1 MRSEGAH
8 NMGRLSHEHYQA
20 FSRFLERFCGIVLGE
35 NRQYL
40 VASRLN
46 PLLVS
51 HGFGS
56 LGELIDHLQAAGS
69 SALRAQVIEAMTT
82 NETQFFRDTYP
93 FEILK
98 RHIFPEF
105 QQRRAG
111 QMRIWS
117 AGCSSGQEAYSALM
131 TAQEYNEEGGRLEL
145 DVVGTDIS
153 QVMIQ
158 QATAGRYSASEI
170 KRGLDQHRLNKYFV
184 QIDAATWEV
193 RPELRRRTSFRQHN
207 LLESF
212 ALLGRFDLIFCRNVL
227 IYFSQESRQDILT
240 RLAAALNPGGYLM
253 LGGSESVSRE
263 VDHFELVRTVH
274 GILYRLRS

>member
-1 MRSEGAH
+1 MV
-8 NMGRLSHEHYQA
+8 RLSHEHYQA

-56 LGELIDHLQAAGS
+56 LGELIDRLQTAGS

-98 RHIFPEF
+98 RHIFPEL

-111 QMRIWS
+111 QTRIWS
-117 AGCSSGQEAYSALM
+117 AACSSGQEAYSALM
-131 TAQEYNEEGGRLEL
+131 TAQEHNEEGGRLEL
-145 DVVGTDIS
+145 EVVGTDIS
-153 QVMIQ
+153 QAMIQ
-158 QATAGRYSASEI
+158 QATAGRYSASAVG
-170 KRGLDQHRLNKYFV
+170 RGLDQHRLNKYFV

-193 RPELRRRTSFRQHN
+193 RPELRRRASFRQHN

-227 IYFSQESRQDILT
+227 IYFSQESRQDILA
-240 RLAAALNPGGYLM
+240 RLAGALNPGGYLM
-253 LGGSESVSRE
+253 LGGSEAVSRGI
-263 VDHFELVRTVH
+263 DHFELVRTAH
-274 GILYRLRS
+274 GILYPLRG